1 LLKASRAT
9 GLSRRHLLTLL
20 GGAAAATMAPSLA
33 LAAPRDGVRRLTLHN
48 LHTGEKLTAA
58 YWEKGCY
65 DRTELDAVARLC
77 RDFRTGEVHP
87 IDCELLDLVHRLGR
101 TLATSKP
108 IELISAY
115 RSPKTNAVLAAQ
127 SSGVA
132 KRSMHMQ
139 GKAFDIRLPGVSA
152 RDIYK
157 AALNL
162 RGGGVGLYAK
172 SNFVHVDVGRVR
184 NWIG

>member
-1 LLKASRAT
+1 MVL
-9 GLSRRHLLTLL
+9 
-20 GGAAAATMAPSLA
+20 AAT
-33 LAAPRDGVRRLTLHN
+33 PRDGARRLTLHN
-48 LHTGEKLTAA
+48 LHTGEKLTTA

-65 DRTELDAVARLC
+65 DPDELQAVAQLC

-87 IDCELLDLVHRLGR
+87 IDCELLDLVHALGRKLGR
-101 TLATSKP
+101 TKP

-115 RSPKTNAVLAAQ
+115 RSPKTNASLAAK

-139 GKAFDIRLPGVSA
+139 GKAFDIRIPGVSA
-152 RDIYK
+152 RHIYN
-157 AALNL
+157 AALEL
-162 RGGGVGLYAK
+162 KGGGAGLYAK

-184 NWIG
+184 HWGG

>member
-1 LLKASRAT
+1 MLKASRAT

-101 TLATSKP
+101 TLAASKP

-132 KRSMHMQ
+132 KRSQ
-139 GKAFDIRLPGVSA
+139 AVGAFRDLLNAVVRLKQIV
-152 RDIYK
+152 D
-157 AALNL
+157 AAVN
-162 RGGGVGLYAK
+162 A
-172 SNFVHVDVGRVR
+172 VR
-184 NWIG
+184 RRFGACLHNGFQ